1 MLGFALGG
9 ALMQTYAPHATS
21 IGEVIRHYLDNRQE
35 YRSGILGFGRSRAFA
50 NLGAMDVTIDPRF
63 NGPSDSGHGGYVAG
77 VVAGFLVG
85 PARVRLHRPPPL
97 GRRLDMRR
105 SGSEVTLL
113 DGEALVATGASTD
126 VDLVVPDVVGF
137 AVAEEASRAYPG
149 FGEHMFRRCFGCGPA
164 RAAGDGLRIF
174 AGPVPGRRLVAAPWI
189 PDETLTDGGGAVRP
203 EFLWAALDCPSGWA
217 AIIDADGRP
226 SVLGELAARLVDPVS
241 PGERCVVLGWALGGE
256 GRKRFAAS
264 AILGDGGAVRAV
276 ARSTWIAFSRD

>member
-1 MLGFALGG
+1 
-9 ALMQTYAPHATS
+9 
-21 IGEVIRHYLDNRQE
+21 
-35 YRSGILGFGRSRAFA
+35 
-50 NLGAMDVTIDPRF
+50 MDVTIDPRF

-77 VVAGFLVG
+77 VVAGFLEG

-137 AVAEEASRAYPG
+137 AEAEEASRAYPG

-203 EFLWAALDCPSGWA
+203 EFLWAALDCPGRGALDLDRVLAGLSRRSRQT
-217 AIIDADGRP
+217 DGTRREGGVRWRP
-226 SVLGELAARLVDPVS
+226 
-241 PGERCVVLGWALGGE
+241 
-256 GRKRFAAS
+256 
-264 AILGDGGAVRAV
+264 
-276 ARSTWIAFSRD
+276 